1 MDFEE
6 PPLHAEI
13 MMSISMTLSLILSR
27 QHRHWHST
35 MGVLL
40 AAAALHDEDI
50 LVTDRSL
57 CKAVLTGQGRPK
69 GAHDEATN

>member
-1 MDFEE
+1 VMDFEE
-6 PPLHAEI
+6 PPLQAEI

-27 QHRHWHST
+27 QRRHWHGT

-57 CKAVLTGQGRPK
+57 CKAVLAGQRRPV
-69 GAHDEATN
+69 GAREATD

>member
-1 MDFEE
+1 VMDFEE
-6 PPLHAEI
+6 PPLQAEI

-27 QHRHWHST
+27 QRRHWHGT

-57 CKAVLTGQGRPK
+57 CKAVLAGQ
-69 GAHDEATN
+69 